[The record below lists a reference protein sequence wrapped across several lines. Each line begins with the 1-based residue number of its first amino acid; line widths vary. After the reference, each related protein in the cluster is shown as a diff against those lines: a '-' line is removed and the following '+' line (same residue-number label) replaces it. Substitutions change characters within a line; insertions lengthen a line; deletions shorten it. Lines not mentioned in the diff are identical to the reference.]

1 MGNMS
6 GSYGSHYTLWQSIT
20 QNYQNIENNT
30 TNVTVRMYLSFDGSS
45 YYAYTNYSTSGNMV
59 INGSS
64 YGYSA
69 GSINFS
75 SGVAKDILLAEWT
88 GDIAHNADGTKTL
101 EVSGSWNTDTS
112 RIGSGSCSASS
123 ALTPIPRYA
132 NFTEHYVQS
141 VGLNSITVKFSAD
154 KDINSVQYSLNDGAW
169 TDTAGNTYTI
179 SNLEPNTQYSIRTRI
194 RETASGLWTES
205 GYAYG
210 TTKDIAK
217 IASISNFEHGSS
229 TTVTVTNPAEIS
241 NLNLTMQINEEQILN
256 RTVVTGD
263 NTINFSDSELDSMY
277 KKYKNTSM
285 LMPVFVLTGSGYTD
299 SKNCIINL
307 KGNQKTIRI
316 NVNDN
321 WKRGK
326 IYIKVSGEWK
336 RSVIWKNVNGTWRRC
351 I

>member
-20 QNYQNIENNT
+20 QNSQNIGNNT

-45 YYAYTNYSTSGNMV
+45 YYAYTNYSTNGNMV
-59 INGSS
+59 INGSN
-64 YGYSA
+64 YDYNIE
-69 GSINFS
+69 SINFS
-75 SGVAKDILLAEWT
+75 SGVEKDILLAEWT
-88 GDIAHNADGTKTL
+88 GDIAHDSDGTKTL

-123 ALTPIPRYA
+123 ELTPILRYA

-141 VGLNSITVKFSAD
+141 VGLNSIIVKFSAD

-179 SNLEPNTQYSIRTRI
+179 SNLEPNTQYSIKTRI
-194 RETASGLWTES
+194 RATASGLWTES
-205 GYAYG
+205 GYIYG

-241 NLNLTMQINEEQILN
+241 NLNLAMQINKEEILN
-256 RTVVTGD
+256 RAVVTGD
-263 NTINFSDSELDSMY
+263 NTINFSDSELDNIY
-277 KKYKNTSM
+277 KKYGNSST
-285 LMPVFVLTGSGYTD
+285 LMPIFVLTGSGYTD

-307 KGNQKTIRI
+307 KGNQKTIKVKE
-316 NVNDN
+316 NGS

-326 IYIKVSGEWK
+326 IFVNVNGTWK
-336 RSVIWKNVNGTWRRC
+336 KAVIWTNVSGTWRRC